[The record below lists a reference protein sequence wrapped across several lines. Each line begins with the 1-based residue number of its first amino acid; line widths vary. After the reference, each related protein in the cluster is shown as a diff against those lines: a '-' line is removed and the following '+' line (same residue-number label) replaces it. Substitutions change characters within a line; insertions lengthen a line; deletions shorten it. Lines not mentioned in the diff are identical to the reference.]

1 MSAPASPA
9 TAIVAQTAMEL
20 RLTAR
25 RGENL
30 LALIGI
36 PVIVL
41 VFFASVDVL
50 PVPADGTRI
59 DVLLPGVLALAV
71 LAAGMVN
78 LGIATAYERAY
89 GVLKR
94 LGGSPLGRTGLLS
107 AKIVTIGIVE
117 VVVATV
123 LIVIAAAGFGW
134 RPGPEASP
142 AGFVVALALG
152 TAAFVGIGLAMA
164 GTLRA
169 EATLTLANV
178 LFLASIL
185 LGGIIVPAGQL
196 PDPLAT
202 IAGILPGAALAD
214 AFRVA
219 LGGGGDLVRPLV
231 IVGAWAVIAIVVT
244 IRTFR
249 WE

>member
-1 MSAPASPA
+1 M
-9 TAIVAQTAMEL
+9 
-20 RLTAR
+20 
-25 RGENL
+25 
-30 LALIGI
+30 
-36 PVIVL
+36 
-41 VFFASVDVL
+41 
-50 PVPADGTRI
+50 
-59 DVLLPGVLALAV
+59 
-71 LAAGMVN
+71 
-78 LGIATAYERAY
+78 
-89 GVLKR
+89 
-94 LGGSPLGRTGLLS
+94 
-107 AKIVTIGIVE
+107 
-117 VVVATV
+117 
-123 LIVIAAAGFGW
+123 
-134 RPGPEASP
+134 
-142 AGFVVALALG
+142 
-152 TAAFVGIGLAMA
+152 GLAMA